1 MAKKETADIGVGSSL
16 YLEEARGRH
25 NQAAPIQPKPKPA
38 PGPAPAEFKFIGK
51 PTARIDGRKIV
62 TGQAKYTHDVRL
74 RGMLAGKILRSPH
87 AAAEVVSVDLGP
99 AKSLPGV
106 LAALQLTEGKVRYAG
121 QQVAAVAAVNERT
134 AERALDLI
142 KVEYKVLPAVVDW
155 EKARDPSAPQVR
167 DGKPNV
173 EKFNEA
179 ARGDV
184 EKGFKEADVVIERTY
199 RTNFEI
205 HHPTETHASV
215 AAWDGDQLTVYD
227 STQNVHGVRDGLA
240 RALKIPAAKVTV
252 IKNYMG
258 GGFGSKL
265 GLNEHTVAAARLA
278 REAGR
283 PVKIVLS
290 RRDNSLCVGYRPSS
304 LQTYKGGV
312 KKDGTLTALQLV
324 NTASGGTG
332 YGDEVSE
339 PAVDLYRCPN
349 LKVEEFAVFTNT
361 GASRATRAPG
371 HTQGMFGLEGFLDE
385 LAAAIGMDPLELRK
399 KNYST
404 RNQGDTGLPYSTK
417 GLDKCYEAGAAAI
430 GWDRRNKRPGEGKGA
445 VRRGIG
451 MSSSIWWGTGVP
463 GTQADIVLYP
473 DMSIEVVCGT
483 QDLGTGTRTH
493 MAVVAA
499 ETLGLEPREI
509 TVKIGNSD
517 YPWAPGSGGSV
528 TTPSVAPAVRDAAL
542 KAIERLTQVAAR
554 KLEAKPADIVMEGRT
569 FAVRGSPGKSMAFA
583 DVYRELRRETAFHGE
598 RAGFPQDQYA
608 FNTFAAHFA
617 EVEVDCETGKVRVL
631 KYVAAHDSGRIINR
645 QTADSQVVG
654 AVTQGLSAGLFEE
667 RVMDS
672 NIGYPVNTNLRD
684 YKIATSLDMP
694 EITAIFVDVVDD
706 RLNNLGAKGLGEP
719 PRIPSSAAIANAV
732 YNAIGVHVAEIPM
745 TPKRVLEALKRKE
758 AGL

>member
-1 MAKKETADIGVGSSL
+1 
-16 YLEEARGRH
+16 
-25 NQAAPIQPKPKPA
+25 
-38 PGPAPAEFKFIGK
+38 
-51 PTARIDGRKIV
+51 
-62 TGQAKYTHDVRL
+62 
-74 RGMLAGKILRSPH
+74 MLIGKILRSPH
-87 AAAEVVSVDLGP
+87 ASAEVVSIDLGA

-106 LAALQLTEGKVRYAG
+106 LAAIPLAGKKVRYAG
-121 QQVAAVAAVNERT
+121 EQVAAVAAVDERT
-134 AERALDLI
+134 AEKALALI
-142 KVEYKVLPAVVDW
+142 KVDYKVLPAVVDW
-155 EKARDPSAPQVR
+155 EKARETGAPQVR

-173 EKFNEA
+173 EKFSEA

-184 EKGFKEADVVIERTY
+184 EKGFKEADVVLERTY

-215 AAWDGDQLTVYD
+215 ACWEGDHLTVYD

-240 RALKIPAAKVTV
+240 RALKIPAADVTV

-304 LQTYKGGV
+304 LQTYKAGI
-312 KKDGTLTALQLV
+312 KKDGTLTALSLV
-324 NTASGGTG
+324 NYASGGTD
-332 YGDEVSE
+332 YGDEVLE
-339 PAVDLYRCPN
+339 PASDLYRCPN
-349 LKVEEFAVFTNT
+349 LKVEEFSVFTNT

-371 HTQGMFGLEGFLDE
+371 HTQGMFGLEGFMDE
-385 LAAAIGMDPLELRK
+385 LAAAVGMDPLEVRK

-417 GLDKCYEAGAAAI
+417 GLDKCYEAGAEAI
-430 GWDRRNKRPGEGKGA
+430 GWERRNQRPGEGSGT

-463 GTQADIVLYP
+463 GTLVDIVLYP
-473 DMSIEVVCGT
+473 DLSVEVVCGT
-483 QDLGTGTRTH
+483 QDIGTGTRTH

-499 ETLGLEPREI
+499 ETLGLEPKDI

-517 YPWAPGSGGSV
+517 YPWAPLSGGSL

-542 KAIERLTQVAAR
+542 KAVERLKQVAAR
-554 KLEAKPADIVMEGRT
+554 KLEAKPADIDIEGRT
-569 FAVRGSPGKSMAFA
+569 FAVRGATGKSIAFA
-583 DVYRELRRETAFHGE
+583 DVYRELRRETVFHGE
-598 RAGFPQDQYA
+598 RSGFPQDKFA
-608 FNTFAAHFA
+608 FNTFGAHFA
-617 EVEVDCETGKVRVL
+617 EVEVDLETGRIRVL

-645 QTADSQVVG
+645 QTAESQVIG
-654 AVTQGLSAGLFEE
+654 GITQGLSAGLFEE
-667 RVMDS
+667 RIIDQVL
-672 NIGYPVNTNLRD
+672 GYPVNTNLRD

-694 EITAIFVDVVDD
+694 EISTVFVDVVDE
-706 RLNNLGAKGLGEP
+706 RLNSLGAKGLGEP
-719 PRIPSSAAIANAV
+719 PRIPSSAAIGNAV

-758 AGL
+758 AGS

>member
-1 MAKKETADIGVGSSL
+1 MPKKTFTDIGVGSGL
-16 YLEEARGRH
+16 YLEEARGRQ
-25 NQAAPIQPKPKPA
+25 NQAAPSQSKPRPA

-62 TGQAKYTHDVRL
+62 TGQAKYTHDIRL

-106 LAALQLTEGKVRYAG
+106 LAALQLAEGKVRYAG
-121 QQVAAVAAVNERT
+121 QQVAAVAAVDEKT

-142 KVEYKVLPAVVDW
+142 KVDYRVLPAVVDW
-155 EKARDPSAPQVR
+155 EKARDPNAPEVR

-205 HHPTETHASV
+205 HHPTETHGSV

-265 GLNEHTVAAARLA
+265 GLSEHTVVAARLA
-278 REAGR
+278 QDAGR
-283 PVKIVLS
+283 PVKVVLS

-304 LQTYKGGV
+304 HQTYKGGV

-324 NTASGGTG
+324 NYASGGTG

-349 LKVEEFAVFTNT
+349 LKVEEFTVFTNT

-371 HTQGMFGLEGFLDE
+371 HTQGMLGLEGFLDE
-385 LAAAIGMDPLELRK
+385 LAAAIDMDPLELRK
-399 KNYST
+399 KNYT
-404 RNQGDTGLPYSTK
+404 TKNQGDTGLPYSTK
-417 GLDKCYEAGAAAI
+417 GLDKCYEAGAGAI
-430 GWDRRNKRPGEGKGA
+430 GWERRNRRPGEGGGP

-463 GTQADIVLYP
+463 GTLADVVLYP
-473 DMSIEVVCGT
+473 DMSVEVVCGT

-499 ETLGLEPREI
+499 ETLGLEPKDI
-509 TVKIGNSD
+509 TIKIGNSD

-542 KAIERLTQVAAR
+542 KAVERLKQVAAR

-569 FAVRGSPGKSMAFA
+569 FAVQGSAGKSIAFA
-583 DVYRELRRETAFHGE
+583 DVYRELRRETVFHGE
-598 RAGFPQDQYA
+598 RGGFPQDQYA
-608 FNTFAAHFA
+608 FNTFGAHFA

-645 QTADSQVVG
+645 QTAESQVIG

-672 NIGYPVNTNLRD
+672 NLGYPVNTNLRD

-694 EITAIFVDVVDD
+694 EITTIFVDVVDD

-758 AGL
+758 AGS